1 MTKNSCDRPAAM
13 YVEKS
18 FDWGK
23 TWKIQRYFAVDCDKD
38 FPGIHKGK
46 YFRCL
51 LTRRVHERNT
61 SITKQYNHYTGRLY
75 IFQVTF
81 LAILAIVLF
90 Y

>member
-1 MTKNSCDRPAAM
+1 M

-46 YFRCL
+46 YLFG
-51 LTRRVHERNT
+51 VHTLYALKETQTLQNNT
-61 SITKQYNHYTGRLY
+61 SITLVIFTAAIFNMSY
-75 IFQVTF
+75 IF
-81 LAILAIVLF
+81 
-90 Y
+90 

>member
-1 MTKNSCDRPAAM
+1 MPTLTYIYSIKVLGIAHLIAHFERKLTVTKPDDLKTCDRPAAM

-46 YFRCL
+46 
-51 LTRRVHERNT
+51 
-61 SITKQYNHYTGRLY
+61 SWTKEL
-75 IFQVTF
+75 
-81 LAILAIVLF
+81 
-90 Y
+90 

>member
-1 MTKNSCDRPAAM
+1 M

-46 YFRCL
+46 QATNLGLHGNRISKKTTQCL
-51 LTRRVHERNT
+51 LLSNSGLRVLSNDIECPL
-61 SITKQYNHYTGRLY
+61 S
-75 IFQVTF
+75 
-81 LAILAIVLF
+81 
-90 Y
+90 

>member
-1 MTKNSCDRPAAM
+1 M

-46 YFRCL
+46 YL
-51 LTRRVHERNT
+51 SGVHPLSAHMKETQELKNNT
-61 SITKQYNHYTGRLY
+61 IIT
-75 IFQVTF
+75 QVVFTF
-81 LAILAIVLF
+81 F
-90 Y
+90 M

>member
-1 MTKNSCDRPAAM
+1 M

-46 YFRCL
+46 QATNLMGFIE
-51 LTRRVHERNT
+51 TGSVRRQHNVVFSNT
-61 SITKQYNHYTGRLY
+61 GLRVQSND
-75 IFQVTF
+75 
-81 LAILAIVLF
+81 ILQRA
-90 Y
+90 YAE

>member
-1 MTKNSCDRPAAM
+1 M

-46 YFRCL
+46 YL
-51 LTRRVHERNT
+51 SGVHTLYAYMKET
-61 SITKQYNHYTGRLY
+61 SVADPDQGDPLP
-75 IFQVTF
+75 
-81 LAILAIVLF
+81 L
-90 Y
+90 